1 MRPID
6 EHEKDIIT
14 KHRNKTN
21 LSTLILSMVFI
32 AVGFLMRYRS
42 FGLLNSQRMK
52 ASVLL
57 IIGFV
62 LFIQSLVSLIRTKSL
77 VDKMEVETIQ
87 VLEMKKIDKKKIGAT
102 IMMETSKGPQKKT
115 VEIIPGEENVI
126 AALNCGS
133 LYYVKDKP
141 YYIMGPGSSYYY

>member
-1 MRPID
+1 
-6 EHEKDIIT
+6 
-14 KHRNKTN
+14 
-21 LSTLILSMVFI
+21 
-32 AVGFLMRYRS
+32 
-42 FGLLNSQRMK
+42 
-52 ASVLL
+52 
-57 IIGFV
+57 
-62 LFIQSLVSLIRTKSL
+62 
-77 VDKMEVETIQ
+77 MEVETIQ